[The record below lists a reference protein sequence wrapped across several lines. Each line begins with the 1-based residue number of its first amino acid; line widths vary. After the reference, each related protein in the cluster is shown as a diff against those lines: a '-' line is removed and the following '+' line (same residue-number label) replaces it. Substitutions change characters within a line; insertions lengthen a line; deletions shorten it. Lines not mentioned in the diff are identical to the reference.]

1 LNRGGSTLSSLTDN
15 LHDVVPLTLI
25 VEVLTN
31 ELKRVVQGG
40 QGSLAHL
47 TLMHTKNK
55 RREKRKRMM
64 FANQMREE
72 NGDEKHTLP
81 DRCELQTRQR

>member
-1 LNRGGSTLSSLTDN
+1 MNRGGSTLSRLTDN

-40 QGSLAHL
+40 QGSQAHL
-47 TLMHTKNK
+47 TLVQTK
-55 RREKRKRMM
+55 RRKEKRMM
-64 FANQMREE
+64 LANPMTEQ
-72 NGDEKHTLP
+72 NGDEKRTLP